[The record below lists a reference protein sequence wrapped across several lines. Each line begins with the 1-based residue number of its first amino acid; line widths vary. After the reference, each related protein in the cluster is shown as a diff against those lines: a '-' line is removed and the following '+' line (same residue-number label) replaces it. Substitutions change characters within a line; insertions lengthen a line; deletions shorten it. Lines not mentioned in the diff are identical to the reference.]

1 MQRANLISAIDQ
13 LRNLIAAIDE
23 LNQYLNGNVTTSSLQ
38 NTLIELARDL
48 E

>member
-1 MQRANLISAIDQ
+1 MQRADI
-13 LRNLIAAIDE
+13 IAAIDE

>member
-1 MQRANLISAIDQ
+1 MQLTKADILAT
-13 LRNLIAAIDE
+13 IDE
-23 LNQYLNGNVTTSSLQ
+23 LNQYLNGNVTSNSLR